1 MNSLER
7 VRLRP
12 VRNLEYG
19 ISSLHCWIRVFE
31 AILRIS
37 YRLPFKKWTARTPEQ
52 KKIKEETKAQ
62 VQQRVFTTMSLRVDQ
77 PRPGGSGDSNDG
89 NTARTAFQQPEL
101 FSAATGV
108 DVELIRRLHVILQAV
123 SCCLPLCGEKLSAFC
138 SETAELYVRLY
149 SWYPMTPTLHRLLM
163 HSAALVE
170 QCLLPIGMMSE
181 EASEARHKDVRLY
194 RLQRA
199 RRDSRLN
206 TMADVFGRLL
216 VTSDPVISSSG
227 ASARRNAR
235 SHSRRPLL
243 AETQALLA
251 EPMMQQPTASD
262 VIADSD
268 SD

>member
-7 VRLRP
+7 ARLRP
-12 VRNLEYG
+12 VTNLEYG

-52 KKIKEETKAQ
+52 KKVKEVTTAQ
-62 VQQRVFTTMSLRVDQ
+62 VQRRVFTTMSLGVDQ
-77 PRPGGSGDSNDG
+77 PCPGGSGNSNDG

-123 SCCLPLCGEKLSAFC
+123 RCCLPLCGEKLSAFC

-170 QCLLPIGMMSE
+170 HCLLPIGMMSE
-181 EASEARHKDVRLY
+181 EASEARHRDVRLY

-206 TMADVFGRLL
+206 TMADVFGRLS
-216 VTSDPVISSSG
+216 VFRSSAATPS
-227 ASARRNAR
+227 SAALARQPGGTPDHTAAGHCWLRRR
-235 SHSRRPLL
+235 RFWLSR
-243 AETQALLA
+243 
-251 EPMMQQPTASD
+251 
-262 VIADSD
+262 
-268 SD
+268 